1 MGKELGYEGNALQQ
15 FVKQQ
20 QENERAERH
29 AEWEFES
36 DKIVADNAHEE
47 AKIAAKAK
55 DRELEECRIATE
67 EAKLRV
73 RIEVK

>member
-1 MGKELGYEGNALQQ
+1 M
-15 FVKQQ
+15 
-20 QENERAERH
+20 
-29 AEWEFES
+29 
-36 DKIVADNAHEE
+36 ADNAHKE

-73 RIEVK
+73 RIEAK